1 MGWKVGV
8 VKQAVKQ
15 AVALNCG
22 HIACLMNSNLNTIE
36 FRGLSWPGFFF
47 LIYNNFSDSWI
58 VLSCLLS
65 AFRQLSDCEIY
76 KFTKKKDNFF
86 KSFHNR

>member
-22 HIACLMNSNLNTIE
+22 HIVCLMNSNLNTIE

-47 LIYNNFSDSWI
+47 
-58 VLSCLLS
+58 
-65 AFRQLSDCEIY
+65 
-76 KFTKKKDNFF
+76 
-86 KSFHNR
+86 